1 MKDKTKNTLYWIVLP
16 FASIIAA
23 VLAFAF
29 CQMCQINESHNEI
42 EEGFGYWFWVFLSFF
57 SSSCAFV
64 YTAALVAPKRKDIVA
79 VVTTAFVV
87 FLCTLWGIIG
97 FIATIDRQSSL
108 YLFAIISAISSTI
121 GAIIVGAERY
131 KKYANSPNKISPAIK
146 NPEIILGQPK
156 VMTENDE
163 LDCVGGFNIDEIQ
176 QMHDDLIEEYDCC
189 KAVDIVIEKLA
200 NELSHHSNTGWSEEI
215 DKHLRVLELLQPING
230 ENKYSHFTTPEA
242 LAEIATIDYI
252 KISEAITEFT
262 RMAYNADVRGQ
273 AILAIMTDPNMKMQ
287 ANKLHIQKRLYED
300 TIDTLVKIQNHIAK
314 TLHNEHKLEDTGDI
328 LSSKMYSIDGIAC
341 GFIANG
347 KLYLNSDMGNHK
359 APIHLY
365 TYVWMKHCKKVEPE
379 LFNKIY
385 DYAVTTD
392 YFKHIRFS
400 PRFSDLD
407 IEEAAIK
414 AVCYLTS
421 FDAKDIFLDETKK
434 QELLMKL
441 KTAECENE
449 LLIRYPLAAFIKK
462 EDVSSTLKTL

>member
-1 MKDKTKNTLYWIVLP
+1 MDIIQVVSRAVSILLKDTKTTEKVCIEAYIYALQYVRYCTNADNQAYI
-16 FASIIAA
+16 FAVEYVYKMIPEECAMSFDTFGDYFETRCQWYEEMHCKVAKAKQEGNNMPIA
-23 VLAFAF
+23 
-29 CQMCQINESHNEI
+29 
-42 EEGFGYWFWVFLSFF
+42 
-57 SSSCAFV
+57 
-64 YTAALVAPKRKDIVA
+64 
-79 VVTTAFVV
+79 
-87 FLCTLWGIIG
+87 WGIMQHLIFTFPLQNVDKKDVG
-97 FIATIDRQSSL
+97 QYAFTHTGIFENMNFIVNSMSMFSFLHDTLDTNRGQID
-108 YLFAIISAISSTI
+108 
-121 GAIIVGAERY
+121 G
-131 KKYANSPNKISPAIK
+131 
-146 NPEIILGQPK
+146 
-156 VMTENDE
+156 D
-163 LDCVGGFNIDEIQ
+163 IDEIQ
-176 QMHDDLIEEYDCC
+176 QMHDDLIEEYGCC
-189 KAVDIVIEKLA
+189 KAIDIVIGKLV

-230 ENKYSHFTTPEA
+230 ESKYTHFTTPEA

-252 KISEAITEFT
+252 KISDAITEFT
-262 RMAYNADVRGQ
+262 RMAYNADVRSR
-273 AILAIMTDPNMKMQ
+273 AILTIMTDPNMKIQ
-287 ANKLHIQKRLYED
+287 ANKLHQQKRLYEN
-300 TIDTLVKIQNHIAK
+300 TIDNLVKIQNHIAK
-314 TLHNEHKLEDTGDI
+314 TLHNEHKLEDTGNI

-347 KLYLNSDMGNHK
+347 KLYINSDMGNHK

-392 YFKHIRFS
+392 YFQHIRFS

-414 AVCYLTS
+414 AFCYLTS

-462 EDVSSTLKTL
+462 EDVSLTLKTL

>member
-1 MKDKTKNTLYWIVLP
+1 MKDKTQNTLRWIVLP

-23 VLAFAF
+23 ILAFAF

-57 SSSCAFV
+57 SSGCAFV
-64 YTAALVAPKRKDIVA
+64 YISTLVAPKRKDIVA
-79 VVTTAFVV
+79 VVATAFVV

-97 FIATIDRQSSL
+97 FIATIDRLSSL
-108 YLFAIISAISSTI
+108 YLFAIISAISGTV
-121 GAIIVGAERY
+121 GAIAVGTERY
-131 KKYANSPNKISPAIK
+131 KKYANIS
-146 NPEIILGQPK
+146 NTTSSTTTNMEIILRKPK
-156 VMTENDE
+156 IMKGNEV
-163 LDCVGGFNIDEIQ
+163 LDFADNLNIDEIQ
-176 QMHDDLIEEYDCC
+176 QMHDDLIEEYGCC
-189 KAVDIVIEKLA
+189 KAIDIVIGKLV
-200 NELSHHSNTGWSEEI
+200 NELSHHSCTGWSEEI

-230 ENKYSHFTTPEA
+230 ESKYTHFTTPEA

-252 KISEAITEFT
+252 KISDAITEFT
-262 RMAYNADVRGQ
+262 RMAYNADVRSR
-273 AILAIMTDPNMKMQ
+273 AILTIMTDPNMKMQ
-287 ANKLHIQKRLYED
+287 ANKLHLQKRLYEE
-300 TIDTLVKIQNHIAK
+300 TIDTLVKIQNHIGK
-314 TLHNEHKLEDTGDI
+314 TLHDEHKFKDTGNI

-392 YFKHIRFS
+392 YFQHIRFS

-441 KTAECENE
+441 ETAECENE